1 MSRLFNTS
9 SFRAPVGRNEP
20 GPEIAGAETDDKA
33 VAWGA
38 PTVTLTPRNRQA
50 LLDKLNAVKAAA
62 DKTGWR
68 PYTPLAKGK

>member
-20 GPEIAGAETDDKA
+20 GPEIAGSEAGGKA

-38 PTVTLTPRNRQA
+38 PALNLTPRNRQA
-50 LLDKLNAVKAAA
+50 LLDKLNTVKAAA